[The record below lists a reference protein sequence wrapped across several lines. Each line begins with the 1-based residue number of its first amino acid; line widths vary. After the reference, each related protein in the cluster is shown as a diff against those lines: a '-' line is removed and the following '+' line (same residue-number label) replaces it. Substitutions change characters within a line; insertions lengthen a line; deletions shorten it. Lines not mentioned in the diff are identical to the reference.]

1 MPQFDL
7 ANFVPQLAWLALFFA
22 ILYFGIVQTTLPRL
36 GRVIDQREATV
47 TGDIATAETAKAEA
61 DSIRAAYETGIA
73 EAQARAQAAVADAKA
88 RATRD
93 TEARL
98 AVVSGELDVRAAEAQ
113 AAIAAARDNALGEI
127 ERIAGDAASD
137 IVERLTGVRPAA
149 AAVEAAIA
157 ANRAA

>member
-22 ILYFGIVQTTLPRL
+22 ILYFGIVRMTLPKL
-36 GRVIDQREATV
+36 GQVIDQREATV

-61 DSIRAAYETGIA
+61 DSIRAAYEADIA
-73 EAQARAQAAVADAKA
+73 EAQARAQAAGADAKA
-88 RATRD
+88 RAARD
-93 TEARL
+93 AEARL
-98 AVVSGELDVRAAEAQ
+98 AVVAGELDARTSEAQ
-113 AAIAAARDNALGEI
+113 AAIAAARGNALGEI

-137 IVERLTGVRPAA
+137 IVERLTGIRPDA
-149 AAVEAAIA
+149 AAVNAAVA

>member
-22 ILYFGIVQTTLPRL
+22 ILYFGIVRTTLPKL
-36 GRVIDQREATV
+36 GRVIDEREATV
-47 TGDIATAETAKAEA
+47 TGDIATAETAKVEA

-88 RATRD
+88 RAARD
-93 TEARL
+93 SEARL
-98 AVVSGELDVRAAEAQ
+98 AVVAGELDARAAEAQ
-113 AAIAAARDNALGEI
+113 AAIAAARGNALGEI

-137 IVERLTGVRPAA
+137 IVERLTGARPDA
-149 AAVEAAIA
+149 AAVSAAVA

>member
-22 ILYFGIVQTTLPRL
+22 ILYFGIVRMTLPKL
-36 GRVIDQREATV
+36 GQVIDQREATV

-61 DSIRAAYETGIA
+61 DSIRAAYEADIA
-73 EAQARAQAAVADAKA
+73 EAQARAQAAGADAKA
-88 RATRD
+88 RAARD
-93 TEARL
+93 AEARL
-98 AVVSGELDVRAAEAQ
+98 AVLAGELDARTSEAQ
-113 AAIAAARDNALGEI
+113 AAIAVARGNALGEI

-137 IVERLTGVRPAA
+137 IVERLTGTRPDA
-149 AAVEAAIA
+149 AAVNAAVA